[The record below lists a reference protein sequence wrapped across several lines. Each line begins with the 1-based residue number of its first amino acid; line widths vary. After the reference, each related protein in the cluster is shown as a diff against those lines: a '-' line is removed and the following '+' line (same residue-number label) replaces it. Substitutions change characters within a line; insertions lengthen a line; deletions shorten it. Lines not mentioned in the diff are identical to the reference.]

1 MVSTTPE
8 ISIAAPGRTGYQ
20 PENVISD
27 ILAIGSLRLD
37 HWVLMAPMAGITN
50 LPFRIITR
58 KTGAGLVASEMVSAA
73 GLARGQ
79 KRTLSYLDTSPSE
92 YPLSVQIFGSDP
104 DEMAAAAEIAASR
117 GAAAIDINMGCPAR
131 KIVKNGAGSALLKD
145 IRLAE
150 RITSSVRRSVR
161 LPLTVKIR
169 AGWCLGET
177 VVRDFSRMLEAS
189 GADAIIVHPRF
200 ATQGFSGSAD
210 WSLIRLAV
218 SSVRIPVI
226 GNGDITRPEMA
237 VEMKKTTGCSGVMI
251 GRGAVG
257 NPWIF
262 QNIGSLIADGTFQ
275 DPSLDERRSLIRE
288 HFELLV
294 RHSGISIASRLM
306 RGLLLWYTRGLP
318 HSSRFRGLFTGIHD
332 LSDLLEGLDR
342 YFEFLRERDC

>member
-1 MVSTTPE
+1 MTSATPE
-8 ISIAAPGRTGYQ
+8 ISIAALERSGY
-20 PENVISD
+20 PAKDFISD

-37 HWVLMAPMAGITN
+37 HWAVMAPMAGITN

-79 KRTLSYLDTSPSE
+79 KRTLSYLDTCSSE

-117 GAAAIDINMGCPAR
+117 GAAAVDINMGCPAR
-131 KIVKNGAGSALLKD
+131 KIVRNGAGSALLKD
-145 IRLAE
+145 IRLAG
-150 RITSSVRRSVR
+150 RITSKVRRSVS

-169 AGWCLGET
+169 AGWAFGET
-177 VVRDFSRMLEAS
+177 VVCDFSRMLESA
-189 GADAIIVHPRF
+189 GADAITLHPRF
-200 ATQGFSGSAD
+200 ATQGFSGFAD
-210 WSLIRLAV
+210 WSLIRLAA

-262 QNIGSLIADGTFQ
+262 RNISSLIVDGSLQ
-275 DPSLDERRSLIRE
+275 DPSLDERRSLIQE

-294 RHSGISIASRLM
+294 RHFGVPIASRLM
-306 RGLLLWYTRGLP
+306 RGLLLWYTKGLP
-318 HSSRFRGLFTGIHD
+318 HSCRFRGLFTGIHD
-332 LSDLLEGLDR
+332 LSDLVAGLDR
-342 YFEFLRERDC
+342 YFKFLQERDC